1 MHTKIAGSEPIVTM
15 DLKTVAFLLLA
26 LSYSV
31 NSTPVNGT
39 QRFQAEKFL
48 DMLSRSFD
56 PNVAYMDLMSALNKR
71 IKETA
76 NNSSGGGFSVDAGP
90 NSMVDSVPQCPLA
103 PAHRG
108 AAVSYT
114 SENRA
119 VGSRAFYQCEAGYE
133 GRSLFIQCN
142 NGGVWSVPTGWGGC
156 KAVDCGTPPPS
167 VLNADSAYTT
177 TTFGSVVTYTCQAG
191 YKADKPNPNV
201 TCLDTGYWGTPT
213 FTCQKANTPALRL
226 PSLQKAFNKNLGV
239 QHLFQLQEL
248 ASTLIK
254 ARQPEVKKPR
264 PLWPASAALLFRT
277 KSLALPP
284 RPPQIPANQKNLA
297 TQQNV
302 AMSRI
307 LTIPQNLALLKNL
320 ASPQRLP
327 NFPNSQLAAAVQRN
341 QMMAALLKSMPGF
354 SGFPGMPS
362 VPQVIETTTTTTP
375 KPTIASRLPNGFQ
388 LPSHLQSLLPK
399 PQDLMTLASLGL
411 GSGTAGAAPRDIT
424 SLLGSMNPM
433 SIFGPAMG
441 LGTPGAGAGGAPGN
455 PAAPPLEP
463 EKVAEQREEMMLR
476 AMMANAMKSMYQ
488 PAAQTNG
495 TSTRPTSNPAMEM
508 MTLMALQSGLSAGGA
523 GANSASG
530 TGMDPMAMMLG
541 GMNPAMLG
549 LGGGGASSGGL
560 FGSLFA

>member
-239 QHLFQLQEL
+239 DMSNLAALNALFGGGG
-248 ASTLIK
+248 
-254 ARQPEVKKPR
+254 
-264 PLWPASAALLFRT
+264 SAAT
-277 KSLALPP
+277 ST
-284 RPPQIPANQKNLA
+284 NQ
-297 TQQNV
+297 
-302 AMSRI
+302 
-307 LTIPQNLALLKNL
+307 
-320 ASPQRLP
+320 
-327 NFPNSQLAAAVQRN
+327 N

-388 LPSHLQSLLPK
+388 LPSHLQSLLPNGISNTQGMK